1 MQHYQTKIYQK
12 EHSKGVISYLK
23 DSLSDI
29 YNSRFLA
36 KQLAVR
42 DIKAQYRQSYF
53 GILWAF
59 ITPLTTAFVWIFL
72 NNSGT
77 VTLTDTGVA
86 YPLYAFAGTLIWS
99 MLKDAINAPIANT
112 NAAKSILSKI
122 NFPKEALI
130 ISGLY
135 KLLFNSSVKIILLL
149 VFLVV
154 YGVGLQ
160 PSLVFLPLV
169 ILGTLVFGT
178 AIGLLITPIGMLYKD
193 VARMINMG
201 LNLIMYITPVVFAIP
216 KESGLMQTLMQYNPL
231 TPLVMTVKDVAFGT
245 EPLYLTYFM
254 MLMVCSIPVFCIG
267 LLFYRISIPIIV
279 ERLSA

>member
-1 MQHYQTKIYQK
+1 MQRYQTKIYQK
-12 EHSKGVISYLK
+12 EHSKGVLSYLK

-29 YNSRFLA
+29 YRSRFLA

-86 YPLYAFAGTLIWS
+86 YPLCAFAGTLIWS
-99 MLKDAINAPIANT
+99 MLKDAINAPITNT
-112 NAAKSILSKI
+112 NASKNILSKI

-130 ISGLY
+130 VSGLY

-169 ILGTLVFGT
+169 ILGILVFGT

-193 VARMINMG
+193 IARMINMG

-216 KESGLMQTLMQYNPL
+216 KESGFMQTLMQYNPL

>member
-1 MQHYQTKIYQK
+1 
-12 EHSKGVISYLK
+12 
-23 DSLSDI
+23 
-29 YNSRFLA
+29 
-36 KQLAVR
+36 
-42 DIKAQYRQSYF
+42 
-53 GILWAF
+53 
-59 ITPLTTAFVWIFL
+59 
-72 NNSGT
+72 
-77 VTLTDTGVA
+77 
-86 YPLYAFAGTLIWS
+86 
-99 MLKDAINAPIANT
+99 MLKDAINAPISNT
-112 NAAKSILSKI
+112 TAAKNILSKI

-169 ILGTLVFGT
+169 ILGILVFGT

-245 EPLYLTYFM
+245 EPLYLTYFVI
-254 MLMVCSIPVFCIG
+254 LMTCSIPVFCVG